1 MQTKQEQPSIVAVY
15 QLYHESDEIYHIYA
29 RQHDLSDTALAILYS
44 LHGQKTPYTQRAL
57 CAEWHIPPQTLNSIL
72 KGLEKKKLVTL
83 TPDPSNRRTKQV
95 SLTEQGTALA
105 EQVIAPLKEAEER
118 VFNQLSP
125 KEQETLLMLTRKYL
139 VLLREEIN

>member
-1 MQTKQEQPSIVAVY
+1 MQTKQDQPSIVAVY

-44 LHGQKTPYTQRAL
+44 LHDQTTPYTQRAL

-72 KGLEKKKLVTL
+72 KGLEKKGLVSL
-83 TPDPSNRRTKQV
+83 TPDPSNRRSKQV
-95 SLTEQGTALA
+95 ALTEHGTSLA
-105 EQVIAPLKEAEER
+105 EQVIAPLKAAEER

-125 KEQETLLMLTRKYL
+125 QEQETLLMLTRKYL
-139 VLLREEIN
+139 SLLRNEIN